1 MGYCEQVSPESP
13 QPAPTAV
20 PPLKISYVPGV
31 TPGKWIARWTDRRSR
46 ALQPVQVDETQ
57 ALEDLRSGS
66 ADLVFLRIPE
76 DGFERP
82 SDLHMIPLYREQP
95 VVAAAK
101 DHPLSAFDEVE
112 TADLSGENIM
122 DAGELGTTAAALE
135 VVASGAGLL
144 ILPMSVAR
152 IHSRRDVLTRP
163 VHGVAGTRI
172 AVAWLQTSQDPDVE
186 EFIGIVRGRTAN
198 SSRQPS
204 AQADPSKKARRS
216 PAQEP
221 RTGDGGGKAAAKP
234 ARGKTG
240 HGKAGRPTAGKPSRR
255 KPGKGRG

>member
-1 MGYCEQVSPESP
+1 MSQESP
-13 QPAPTAV
+13 QPVQPAV

-31 TPGKWIARWTDRRSR
+31 TPGKWIARWNDRRGR
-46 ALQPVQVDETQ
+46 ALQPVQVDEEQ
-57 ALEDLRSGS
+57 ALEDLRSGA

-76 DGFERP
+76 DGYERP
-82 SDLHMIPLYREQP
+82 EDLHAIPLYREQP
-95 VVAAAK
+95 VVAAPK
-101 DHPLSAFDEVE
+101 DHPLSAFEEVE
-112 TADLSGENIM
+112 ASDLAGENVM
-122 DAGELGTTAAALE
+122 DPAELGTAATGLE

-172 AVAWLQTSQDPDVE
+172 AVAWLQSTVDPDVE

-204 AQADPSKKARRS
+204 AQGEPAKKVRKAPGQ
-216 PAQEP
+216 PAGT
-221 RTGDGGGKAAAKP
+221 RTGAGKGAVKP
-234 ARGKTG
+234 VRGRASHGKPGKPGAGKT
-240 HGKAGRPTAGKPSRR
+240 SRR